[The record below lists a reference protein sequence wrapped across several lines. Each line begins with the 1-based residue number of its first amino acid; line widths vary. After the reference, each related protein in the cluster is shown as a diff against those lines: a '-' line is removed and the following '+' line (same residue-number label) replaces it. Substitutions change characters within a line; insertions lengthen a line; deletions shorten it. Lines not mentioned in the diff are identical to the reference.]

1 MPTDAENA
9 AECIRQ
15 YMNLKSA
22 YEAMLSENIDL
33 KAKLASSEPASRSW
47 SDSAIS
53 LLTWIGTN
61 KTSIAATLMFFYLG
75 YREAF
80 PKLPTPA
87 PVNPPVQVAP
97 VVPQQPV
104 PEVKGGAVPLREGK

>member
-1 MPTDAENA
+1 
-9 AECIRQ
+9 
-15 YMNLKSA
+15 MNLKDA
-22 YEAMLSENIDL
+22 YEVVLSENVDL
-33 KAKLASSEPASRSW
+33 KAKLTSAATPTRTW

-61 KTSIAATLMFFYLG
+61 KAGIAATFIFFWLA
-75 YREAF
+75 YREQF
-80 PKLPTPA
+80 PKSPTPA

-97 VVPQQPV
+97 VVPQPPA